1 MLIDLE
7 IRNLRI
13 IEHALLQCDPG
24 RNVITGSN
32 GSGKTTLIEAI
43 ALAAT
48 GRSFRTRT
56 GAPLVRFGTEEAG
69 LRAHFTLSSQT
80 IEERRVHCRLGQR
93 EFLAEGSPVLTQDA
107 ARATP
112 ILVLTSDLIAGIAR
126 SAQDRRRF
134 WFWLMFHVEPRFGD
148 LWSRFRR
155 ALHQRNA
162 ALAGKD
168 PALAAWDTPL
178 IELGEALLDQLA
190 TVLDQWSALWPR
202 FAQALGLGT
211 LEATLYRGFDGLSF
225 RDALSAHRLI
235 DRRRGFTGVGP
246 HRADFVFR
254 LNGHPLA
261 TFASQGQIKLAA
273 ATLFAAQAEL
283 IHRQR
288 GALMGAVDDLPAA
301 LDRDHAGSLW
311 ELLGD
316 IPAQWFITTQAGD
329 WAGPRGKRFHVEQG
343 RVRADA

>member
-13 IEHALLQCDPG
+13 IEHASLQWDPG
-24 RNVITGSN
+24 RNVITGGN
-32 GSGKTTLIEAI
+32 GSGKTTLIEAA

-56 GAPLVRFGTEEAG
+56 GTPLVRFGTEEAS
-69 LRAHFTLSSQT
+69 LRAHFTLRSQT
-80 IEERRVHCRLGQR
+80 IEERRVHCRPGRR

-134 WFWLMFHVEPRFGD
+134 WFWLMFHVEPRFSD

-155 ALHQRNA
+155 ALQQRNA
-162 ALAGKD
+162 ALVRKD

-178 IELGEALLDQLA
+178 IDLGEALLSLLA

-211 LEATLYRGFDGLSF
+211 LEAKLYRGFDGPSF
-225 RDALSAHRLI
+225 RDALSAHGPI
-235 DRRRGFTGVGP
+235 DRSRGFTSVGP
-246 HRADFVFR
+246 HRADLVFR

-261 TFASQGQIKLAA
+261 AFASQGQIKLAA
-273 ATLFAAQAEL
+273 AALFAAQAEL
-283 IHRQR
+283 IYQQC
-288 GALMGAVDDLPAA
+288 GALVGAVDDLPAA
-301 LDRDHAGSLW
+301 LDQDHAGSLW

-316 IPAQWFITTQAGD
+316 IPAQWLITTQAGG
-329 WAGPRGKRFHVEQG
+329 WAGSRGRRFHVEQG
-343 RVRADA
+343 RVRPDA